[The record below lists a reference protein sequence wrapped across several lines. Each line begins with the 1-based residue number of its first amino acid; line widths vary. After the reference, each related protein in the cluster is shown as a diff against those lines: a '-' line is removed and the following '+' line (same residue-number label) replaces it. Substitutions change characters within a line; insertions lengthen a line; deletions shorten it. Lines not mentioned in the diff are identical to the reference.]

1 MWYFFYLLSLLNCLS
16 LDFNEIFF
24 ISSRQCPPILLVHF
38 PYLFPA
44 VQPYIQ
50 SCSKKNSSPYV
61 QSRLLHSSDS
71 QLLPINNIKVE
82 RFTLFGLVF
91 IKQTTD
97 FHPVIPSSSREACV
111 DLLPSLELPLICILN
126 ALHLVLCVTMFALH
140 AVLCMVFTSVV
151 SRAIFFL
158 SQISFFFAYQ
168 HSYSFFTFNFL
179 PRFFLSHT
187 ISVNRVHAGCA
198 STV

>member
-1 MWYFFYLLSLLNCLS
+1 MRFSSSPPDSVLPFYWCIFPICFQLYSLT
-16 LDFNEIFF
+16 F
-24 ISSRQCPPILLVHF
+24 R
-38 PYLFPA
+38 A
-44 VQPYIQ
+44 VV
-50 SCSKKNSSPYV
+50 KKNSSPYV

-97 FHPVIPSSSREACV
+97 FHPVIPSSSREACI
-111 DLLPSLELPLICILN
+111 DLLPSLELPLTCILN
-126 ALHLVLCVTMFALH
+126 ALHLVLRVTMFALH

-151 SRAIFFL
+151 SRAVFFL
-158 SQISFFFAYQ
+158 SHISFFFAHQ
-168 HSYSFFTFNFL
+168 HSCSFFTSNFL
-179 PRFFLSHT
+179 PRFVLSQT
-187 ISVNRVHAGCA
+187 ISVNRAHAGCA